1 VQETVAPALT
11 AWGSYYVIIGSS
23 AAALTGLMFVVITL
37 VFAATATHHNIDPF
51 AKHLT
56 PDQRDATITA
66 FRAGILASIGLCI
79 AGSVVAFVWLPK
91 AGESHR

>member
-1 VQETVAPALT
+1 MTN
-11 AWGSYYVIIGSS
+11 WG
-23 AAALTGLMFVVITL
+23 GLIATPVLGVVITL

-91 AGESHR
+91 AGERTAEQADVGLPRRHGR

>member
-1 VQETVAPALT
+1 L
-11 AWGSYYVIIGSS
+11 G
-23 AAALTGLMFVVITL
+23 GLIATPLLGVVITL
-37 VFAATATHHNIDPF
+37 VFAATATHHNVDPF

-79 AGSVVAFVWLPK
+79 AGSAVAFVWLPR
-91 AGESHR
+91 AGEPHR